1 MAKEDLLQLE
11 NLEIETL
18 DDGELSLSFDL
29 NTTDAIDEN
38 RYYEYYVQ
46 FLRDDIVVRTSSQ
59 NVERVENGDESFNV
73 WLSESFLEANKPDSF
88 QLFYRSFQLGKSIEI
103 QLDNPPE
110 LKKNP
115 VRLIFVRLKKVC

>member
-1 MAKEDLLQLE
+1 M
-11 NLEIETL
+11 EIETL

-73 WLSESFLEANKPDSF
+73 WLQKAS
-88 QLFYRSFQLGKSIEI
+88 RSKQA
-103 QLDNPPE
+103 
-110 LKKNP
+110 
-115 VRLIFVRLKKVC
+115 